1 LKQVRICDLTE
12 QWLLA
17 GIWMLD
23 ANTCS
28 RPRRGLIS
36 QVASRDIASRMLDE
50 YFDMVEQI
58 LEENFSSELTSSQ
71 SR

>member
-1 LKQVRICDLTE
+1 MKQVRICDLTE

-23 ANTCS
+23 ANARS

-36 QVASRDIASRMLDE
+36 QAASRDVAARMLDG

-58 LEENFSSELTSSQ
+58 LEQNSSSELISSQ
-71 SR
+71 SL